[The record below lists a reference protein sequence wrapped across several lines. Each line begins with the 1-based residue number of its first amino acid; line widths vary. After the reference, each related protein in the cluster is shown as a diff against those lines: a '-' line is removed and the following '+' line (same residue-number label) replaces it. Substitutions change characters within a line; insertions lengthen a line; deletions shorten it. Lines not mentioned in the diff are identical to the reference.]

1 MRRPGCGFAG
11 STPVAWCLILLLG
24 GPALA
29 SAPSAP
35 MVSSPPG
42 LWLIAG
48 SETIGAGWT
57 LREHP
62 AFAELQFSPRHAYL
76 DTRFGRS
83 WQWLEGGVW
92 GLSAHAAGSATVTTR
107 GPLDAGLGLHAGV
120 VAGAYFSWLE
130 LHLGLQAGGELFARG
145 FAARAPL
152 RLGLG
157 LAVPLRLS
165 RVTLRLGLGGRAGA
179 DLSPTLAPTARYEG
193 LFWLGLSS
201 SDPRG

>member
-1 MRRPGCGFAG
+1 MRRLF
-11 STPVAWCLILLLG
+11 LILLLG

-35 MVSSPPG
+35 VVSSPPG

-57 LREHP
+57 LRQHQ
-62 AFAELQFSPRHAYL
+62 AFAELQFAPQHAYL

-83 WQWLEGGVW
+83 WHWIQGGVF

-107 GPLDAGLGLHAGV
+107 GPIDAGLGLHGGV
-120 VAGAYFSWLE
+120 VAGARLSWLE
-130 LHLGLQAGGELFARG
+130 LHLSLQAGGELFARG

-157 LAVPLRLS
+157 VAVPIRLS
-165 RVTLRLGLGGRAGA
+165 RIALRLGLGGRAGA
-179 DLSPTLAPTARYEG
+179 DLSPSLAPTVRYEG
-193 LFWLGLSS
+193 LVWLGLGSV
-201 SDPRG
+201 DPGRLNPPAKNFRR